1 MQTILSIHA
10 DLEAQL
16 PFFQKIP
23 TNKIIIKTGIQKYAS
38 YQIRHIDIA
47 MYDAYLELVMMFSL
61 NTIYN
66 IEFQKSRFQA
76 SNCGC
81 LCRI

>member
-16 PFFQKIP
+16 PFFHKIP
-23 TNKIIIKTGIQKYAS
+23 KNIIFIKTGLTVIKMNLPKNS
-38 YQIRHIDIA
+38 HIVIA

-61 NTIYN
+61 NAIYN
-66 IEFQKSRFQA
+66 IEFQKS
-76 SNCGC
+76 
-81 LCRI
+81 

>member
-1 MQTILSIHA
+1 MFEISKRAMQTILSIHA

-16 PFFQKIP
+16 PFFQKNP
-23 TNKIIIKTGIQKYAS
+23 KNKIFIKTGIQNMPL
-38 YQIRHIDIA
+38 ICRIVIA

-66 IEFQKSRFQA
+66 IEFQKS
-76 SNCGC
+76 
-81 LCRI
+81 

>member
-23 TNKIIIKTGIQKYAS
+23 INKIFIKTEIQEYAPFQTGVI
-38 YQIRHIDIA
+38 YIVIA

-66 IEFQKSRFQA
+66 IEFQKS
-76 SNCGC
+76 
-81 LCRI
+81 

>member
-23 TNKIIIKTGIQKYAS
+23 KNIIFIKTGLTVIKMNLPKNS
-38 YQIRHIDIA
+38 YIVIA

-66 IEFQKSRFQA
+66 IEFQKS
-76 SNCGC
+76 
-81 LCRI
+81 

>member
-16 PFFQKIP
+16 PFFQRIPENKLFINRDAKICLLP
-23 TNKIIIKTGIQKYAS
+23 ILHMVIG
-38 YQIRHIDIA
+38 

-66 IEFQKSRFQA
+66 IEFQKS
-76 SNCGC
+76 
-81 LCRI
+81 

>member
-16 PFFQKIP
+16 PFFQRIPENKLFINRDTKTCLSPKIL
-23 TNKIIIKTGIQKYAS
+23 
-38 YQIRHIDIA
+38 HIVIA

-66 IEFQKSRFQA
+66 IEFQKS
-76 SNCGC
+76 
-81 LCRI
+81 

>member
-16 PFFQKIP
+16 PFFQRIPENKLFINRDKKMPLTKIL
-23 TNKIIIKTGIQKYAS
+23 
-38 YQIRHIDIA
+38 HIVIA

-66 IEFQKSRFQA
+66 IEFQKS
-76 SNCGC
+76 
-81 LCRI
+81 

>member
-23 TNKIIIKTGIQKYAS
+23 KNKIFIKTGIQKYAS
-38 YQIRHIDIA
+38 YQAIRHIVIA
-47 MYDAYLELVMMFSL
+47 MYDDTLSL
-61 NTIYN
+61 
-66 IEFQKSRFQA
+66 S
-76 SNCGC
+76 
-81 LCRI
+81 

>member
-1 MQTILSIHA
+1 MFEISKRAMQTILSIHA

-23 TNKIIIKTGIQKYAS
+23 KNLIFIKTGLTVIKMNLPKNSEIS
-38 YQIRHIDIA
+38 YIVIA

-66 IEFQKSRFQA
+66 IEFQKS
-76 SNCGC
+76 
-81 LCRI
+81 

>member
-23 TNKIIIKTGIQKYAS
+23 KNIIFIKTGLTVIKMKIS
-38 YQIRHIDIA
+38 CIVIA

-61 NTIYN
+61 NAIYN
-66 IEFQKSRFQA
+66 IEFQKS
-76 SNCGC
+76 
-81 LCRI
+81 

>member
-16 PFFQKIP
+16 PFFQKTP
-23 TNKIIIKTGIQKYAS
+23 KNKILINTGIQKYAS
-38 YQIRHIDIA
+38 YQTYSPYLHS

-66 IEFQKSRFQA
+66 VEFQKS
-76 SNCGC
+76 
-81 LCRI
+81 

>member
-23 TNKIIIKTGIQKYAS
+23 KNKIFIKTGIQKYAS
-38 YQIRHIDIA
+38 YQILHIVIA

-66 IEFQKSRFQA
+66 IEFQKS
-76 SNCGC
+76 
-81 LCRI
+81 